1 MSNTTISRQF
11 VNDLQATLEDMVE
24 YSIREAMENGELVSG
39 ESVYK
44 IIEALAVAKQ
54 AEFRGEFN

>member
-1 MSNTTISRQF
+1 MSQVTISHQF
-11 VNDLQATLEDMVE
+11 VDELQQVIEDAVE
-24 YSIREAMENGELVSG
+24 YTISEFAKNGELVSG
-39 ESVYK
+39 ETAFK